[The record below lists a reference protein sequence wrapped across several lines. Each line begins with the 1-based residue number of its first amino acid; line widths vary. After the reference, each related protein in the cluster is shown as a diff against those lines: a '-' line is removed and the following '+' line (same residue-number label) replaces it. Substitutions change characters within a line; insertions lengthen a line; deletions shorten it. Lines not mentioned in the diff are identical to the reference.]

1 MKVEDPSALLVQW
14 VYHKSTYL
22 PKGDESSWQNC
33 IKSAARSATT
43 KWISVVTEKI
53 NMDIRSTNVGN
64 AGTSLPRKPQQELK
78 DIRAVEGESL
88 FTHPLALFVAG
99 SLFCTMTRSITPTTH
114 AATRNAAI
122 QCSFQS
128 LLLSRC
134 RLCPNCSV
142 RRTSNGCATLS
153 MWFSWP

>member
-14 VYHKSTYL
+14 FYHKSTYL

-53 NMDIRSTNVGN
+53 NMDIKSTNVGN

-88 FTHPLALFVAG
+88 FTHPLALFAAG
-99 SLFCTMTRSITPTTH
+99 SLFCTMTRDITPTTP

-122 QCSFQS
+122 RCSFQS
-128 LLLSRC
+128 LQPFQLRP
-134 RLCPNCSV
+134 CPNSLE
-142 RRTSNGCATLS
+142 RRTSSGCAIRF
-153 MWFSWP
+153 M